1 MLALIMAGGRGTRL
15 GCNEKPLALLNGRPL
30 ISYVIDAFSGYE
42 VLVATSDN
50 TPYTKN
56 WCRALGIEVV
66 RSDGEGYCEDLF
78 SIVRELEEKA
88 PLFTSSSD
96 LPTVSRALI
105 EEIRSAFWHSRRE
118 SCSVWTPV
126 SVYDNLGLGRPDSCD
141 IGHVVAVASG
151 LNIID
156 GRILERAQTELQYLT
171 KEPDCLVNLNTP
183 EEYAALEWW
192 FKDKDDLPVE
202 HPFQACTKR

>member
-15 GCNEKPLALLNGRPL
+15 LCNEKPLVLLDGHPL

-42 VLVATSDN
+42 ILVATSDN

-66 RSDGEGYCEDLF
+66 RSDGKGYCEDLF
-78 SIVRELEEKA
+78 SIVREVEEKA

-96 LPTVSRALI
+96 LPTLSGALI
-105 EEIRSAFWHSRRE
+105 GEIRSAFLHSGRE

-126 SVYDNLGLGRPDSCD
+126 SVYDHFGLGRPDSWS
-141 IGHVVAVASG
+141 IGNEMAVASG

-171 KEPDCLVNLNTP
+171 KEPDCLLNLNTP
-183 EEYAALEWW
+183 EEYAALERW
-192 FKDKDDLPVE
+192 FKDKGELPGE